1 MSDEKPPITRRR
13 RIEIIVLGAVLAV
26 VAIVADQVTKA
37 LALEHLSET
46 ERIPLLGD
54 LFGLQ
59 LAFNTGASFSLG
71 SEFTIVISIVGI
83 VAVIGLAVAITR
95 TRSRLWGAGFGLVL
109 GGAAG
114 NLVDRFLS
122 DPGGGR
128 GPVTDMLAYGNW
140 FIGNIADL
148 LIGVGV
154 GLLIL
159 AAIRR
164 PTAAA
169 ATAPV
174 VLDGDESE
182 SDEAIADDT
191 EPDAAQLDA
200 AELDSPDSPDSPDS
214 LDSADTASDDPEDTD
229 GRA

>member
-1 MSDEKPPITRRR
+1 MSASPAPAPRRR
-13 RIEIIVLGAVLAV
+13 RVEIVALGAALAV
-26 VAIVADQVTKA
+26 VAIIADRITKS

-54 LFGLQ
+54 WFGLQ

-83 VAVIGLAVAITR
+83 IAVIGLAIAITR
-95 TRSRLWGAGFGLVL
+95 TRSRLWAAGFGLVL
-109 GGAAG
+109 GGAVG
-114 NLVDRFLS
+114 NLIDRFTA

-128 GPVTDMLAYGNW
+128 GAVTDMLAYGGW

-154 GLLIL
+154 GLLVL

-164 PTAAA
+164 PAAKA
-169 ATAPV
+169 A
-174 VLDGDESE
+174 E
-182 SDEAIADDT
+182 SDEA
-191 EPDAAQLDA
+191 PDAEDGQDA
-200 AELDSPDSPDSPDS
+200 EHAPGTTER
-214 LDSADTASDDPEDTD
+214 ADGEA
-229 GRA
+229 